1 MSFLPLSITAEI
13 MCCWIACAL
22 TVTTSSA
29 LAGEVKSTCGQVMS
43 TRKSRKCGS
52 CMTPSRKNR
61 NG

>member
-1 MSFLPLSITAEI
+1 MNFLPLSITAEI

-29 LAGEVKSTCGQVMS
+29 LVAGVKSTCGQAMS
-43 TRKSRKCGS
+43 THRSKKCGN
-52 CMTPSRKNR
+52 CITPSRKNR

>member
-22 TVTTSSA
+22 TVTTSLA
-29 LAGEVKSTCGQVMS
+29 LVAGVKSICGQAMS
-43 TRKSRKCGS
+43 MRRSKKCGS

>member
-1 MSFLPLSITAEI
+1 MNFLPLSITVEI
-13 MCCWIACAL
+13 MYCWTVCAP

-29 LAGEVKSTCGQVMS
+29 LVAGVKSTCGQAMS
-43 TRKSRKCGS
+43 THRSKKCGS